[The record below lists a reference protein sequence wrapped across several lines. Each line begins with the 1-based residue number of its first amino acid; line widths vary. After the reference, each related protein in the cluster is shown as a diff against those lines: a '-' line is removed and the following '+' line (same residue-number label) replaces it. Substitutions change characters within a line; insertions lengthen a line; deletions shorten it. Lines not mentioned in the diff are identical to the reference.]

1 VTIFIESFGYL
12 HPAGP
17 PKALLTLDLR
27 DALRD
32 PHFNPD
38 PAFRE
43 LTGVDQRVINV
54 VMETPG
60 AIDLVVKTAKLLAG
74 LHKFED
80 IYLAVGCQG
89 GRHRSVVVA
98 DFIAHELRLY
108 WNRTDVV
115 VRHRD
120 IELPVVRR

>member
-1 VTIFIESFGYL
+1 MTIFIESFGYL

-17 PKALLTLDLR
+17 PEALLTLDLR
-27 DALRD
+27 RDLRD

-38 PAFRE
+38 PVFRE
-43 LTGVDQRVINV
+43 LTGIDQRVINA

-60 AIDLVVKTAKLLAG
+60 AIDLVVKTAKLLTG

-80 IYLAVGCQG
+80 IRVAIGCAG

-98 DFIAHELRLY
+98 DFIAYELRLY

-115 VRHRD
+115 VTHRD
-120 IELPVVRR
+120 IELPVVKR